1 MSGKAKILGAVLAA
15 AAAVLFFVLK
25 HGTPVPQKDG
35 PGGAMEDSVRSEIQ
49 KQFEGAASILN
60 KDAPKK
66 MDEATTLLRADAGP
80 GLLMTY
86 RYALSGVSGGETELS
101 SLAESSRRSVTE
113 RVCQTGDMR
122 DYMEY
127 GASYRYIYEDS
138 DGKEL
143 FRFTVDGSS
152 CLRSDA
158 QKKKSEQ

>member
-25 HGTPVPQKDG
+25 HGTPVPQKDE

-158 QKKKSEQ
+158 EKKKTEQ

>member
-1 MSGKAKILGAVLAA
+1 MSGKVKILGAVFAA
-15 AAAVLFFVLK
+15 AAVVLFFVLK
-25 HGTPVPQKDG
+25 HGIPV
-35 PGGAMEDSVRSEIQ
+35 SQ

-66 MDEATTLLRADAGP
+66 MDEATILLKADAGP

-86 RYALSGVSGGETELS
+86 RYALSGVGMELS

-138 DGKEL
+138 SGKEL
-143 FRFTVDGSS
+143 FRFTVDGPS
-152 CLRSDA
+152 CLRA
-158 QKKKSEQ
+158 EAEKKKPEQ

>member
-35 PGGAMEDSVRSEIQ
+35 PGGAMEDSVRAQLQI
-49 KQFEGAASILN
+49 
-60 KDAPKK
+60 P
-66 MDEATTLLRADAGP
+66 TTLLRADAGP

-158 QKKKSEQ
+158 EKKKTEQ

>member
-15 AAAVLFFVLK
+15 VAAVLFFVLK

-35 PGGAMEDSVRSEIQ
+35 SGGAVEDSVRSEIQ

-86 RYALSGVSGGETELS
+86 RYAFSGVSGGETELS

-158 QKKKSEQ
+158 EKKKTEQ